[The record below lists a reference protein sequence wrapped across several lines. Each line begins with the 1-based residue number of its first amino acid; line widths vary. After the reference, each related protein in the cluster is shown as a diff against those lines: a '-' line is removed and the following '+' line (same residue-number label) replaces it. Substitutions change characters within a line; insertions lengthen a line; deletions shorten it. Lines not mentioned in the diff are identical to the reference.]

1 MVLKSYAKINLT
13 LQINKRLPS
22 RLHEIQSLFCL
33 VNLFDKISIKKNKK
47 NKIDNISFR
56 GPFSKL
62 VRKSDNSV
70 KKIMKILRKN
80 KLVSNYYSIKINK
93 QIPVFGGLGG
103 GTSNAA
109 SILKFLI
116 KKKIKKNILNNI
128 IEYVG
133 SDLRLFYYDLGY
145 LKNLQKVV
153 KLNYKH
159 KLYFLLAFPN
169 IRCSTKYVYSNVKN
183 YSNKKIFLMENLKSQ
198 NKFVDF
204 ITKSKNDL
212 QFIVEKKYPIVRKL
226 LADIETESG
235 CYLSSMTG
243 SGSVCFGLF
252 QDEYCS
258 KVALKSLRKRYPKFW
273 FSIAKT
279 I

>member
-33 VNLFDKISIKKNKK
+33 INLFDKISIKKNKK

-70 KKIMKILRKN
+70 KKVMQILRKN

-116 KKKIKKNILNNI
+116 KK
-128 IEYVG
+128 
-133 SDLRLFYYDLGY
+133 
-145 LKNLQKVV
+145 
-153 KLNYKH
+153 
-159 KLYFLLAFPN
+159 
-169 IRCSTKYVYSNVKN
+169 
-183 YSNKKIFLMENLKSQ
+183 NKKIF
-198 NKFVDF
+198 
-204 ITKSKNDL
+204 
-212 QFIVEKKYPIVRKL
+212 
-226 LADIETESG
+226 
-235 CYLSSMTG
+235 
-243 SGSVCFGLF
+243 
-252 QDEYCS
+252 
-258 KVALKSLRKRYPKFW
+258 
-273 FSIAKT
+273 
-279 I
+279 